1 MYSVSYI
8 IGTALQ
14 TTLFA
19 HFITVGK
26 PGFTRYEHKRFHPSV
41 ALTRRFYPHVHNMDG
56 FYVAKIQKLSD
67 KRKGEEEKKE
77 QLDEIV
83 TDEAVK
89 DDILTLGEVGKQHQ
103 QVGKMKEKKNNK
115 RGKSS
120 KVNDEDGGNEMTAQR
135 KKSKISNAPSNVQL
149 QKSQNKVKKNA
160 KMSKPRRMK
169 ITGM

>member
-1 MYSVSYI
+1 
-8 IGTALQ
+8 
-14 TTLFA
+14 
-19 HFITVGK
+19 
-26 PGFTRYEHKRFHPSV
+26 
-41 ALTRRFYPHVHNMDG
+41 MDG

-67 KRKGEEEKKE
+67 KRKGVEEKKE
-77 QLDEIV
+77 QPDEIV
-83 TDEAVK
+83 MDEAIK
-89 DDILTLGEVGKQHQ
+89 DDKLKLVVSELGKQHQ

-120 KVNDEDGGNEMTAQR
+120 KVNDEDGGNKMTAQR
-135 KKSKISNAPSNVQL
+135 KKSKISYGPSNVQL